1 MFENLGRSW
10 LCKRP
15 RERQKSKLA
24 RSVLLQTLKIISIFS
39 YTSLVRAALDTSC
52 SAGEYLRGGGVC
64 TPCPQ
69 GRYLLFKTINS
80 QNPPFYYPTK

>member
-24 RSVLLQTLKIISIFS
+24 RSVLLLQTLKIISIFS
-39 YTSLVRAALDTSC
+39 YTGLVRAALDSTC
-52 SAGEYLRGGGVC
+52 SAGSYLRGGGVC

-69 GRYLLFKTINS
+69 GKYLLFYKLSKPAI
-80 QNPPFYYPTK
+80 YYPIK